1 MPTIRNVPTDLRE
14 SLRQS
19 PRGHG
24 RRINAEA
31 IARLRA
37 GPVQTRGV
45 DPERFLA
52 RVEAPQEGIV
62 APPLTDRIL
71 SETKA
76 EGRP

>member
-1 MPTIRNVPTDLRE
+1 
-14 SLRQS
+14 
-19 PRGHG
+19 
-24 RRINAEA
+24 
-31 IARLRA
+31 
-37 GPVQTRGV
+37 V